1 MEKRKNIFEEIIM
14 VKIVIRKN
22 HSTKIFNDEKE
33 QINFDQIIKDSM
45 KDNKKLLDRLAEDD

>member
-1 MEKRKNIFEEIIM
+1 M